1 MGHFLWIALFFCL
14 GLLVS
19 LQGEIS
25 RKNELL
31 VKAMKGLT
39 YRFPSSCFAQLYIG
53 YFERYYQNQLLSR
66 ILLSF
71 PDRTIMAHYGVSTPQ
86 SWVLCEF

>member
-1 MGHFLWIALFFCL
+1 MGHFLWIALFICL

-25 RKNELL
+25 REIELL
-31 VKAMKGLT
+31 VKAMKGMT
-39 YRFPSSCFAQLYIG
+39 YRFPSRYFAHPYIR

-66 ILLSF
+66 VLLSF
-71 PDRTIMAHYGVSTPQ
+71 PDRTRMAHYGVSTPQ